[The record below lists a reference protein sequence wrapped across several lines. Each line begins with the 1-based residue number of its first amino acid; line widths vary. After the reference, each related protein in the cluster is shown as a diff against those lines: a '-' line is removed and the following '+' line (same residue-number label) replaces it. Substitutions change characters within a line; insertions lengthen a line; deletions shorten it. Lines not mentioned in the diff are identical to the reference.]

1 MYLLLAVACPFVDI
15 LALHLF
21 YFSKTEKYLYLSAS
35 LDTLLRLAD
44 AAELEKMTTT
54 GSMQK
59 FNHGCVS
66 DFLLPGMT
74 KEQILTYCE
83 TPVLIKDVIEPPIRS
98 YIQKGYIEDMFP
110 LHDIVRTLCSVLCH
124 HSLFICI
131 SNVAV
136 SGSF

>member
-1 MYLLLAVACPFVDI
+1 MYLLLAVACPFADI

-110 LHDIVRTLCSVLCH
+110 LHDIVSTLCSVLCH

>member
-1 MYLLLAVACPFVDI
+1 M
-15 LALHLF
+15 
-21 YFSKTEKYLYLSAS
+21 YLSAS

-59 FNHGCVS
+59 FNYGCVS

-74 KEQILTYCE
+74 QDQILQYCE
-83 TPVLIKDVIEPPIRS
+83 TPVLIKDVVEPAIRS

-110 LHDIVRTLCSVLCH
+110 LHDIVCTDR
-124 HSLFICI
+124 FE
-131 SNVAV
+131 
-136 SGSF
+136 